1 VKWAIICGMK
11 LPKELAKE
19 NIEAKVLA
27 ALERERFELYSGS
40 KNYVPLLQLNPE
52 LRKNIFY
59 AKSLGELII
68 GYDAIELTLAAERK
82 GLQNVDN
89 QSERISRL
97 LIVTN
102 DGSAR
107 FYRELS
113 YLQNKQGGR
122 VLVCRLEIDSA
133 LMADILGLKEK
144 TVKAIL
150 VNRKRSV
157 INVLKAMQVEE
168 VEEV

>member
-1 VKWAIICGMK
+1 MKWAIICGMK

-27 ALERERFELYSGS
+27 ALERERFEIDSGS
-40 KNYVPLLQLNPE
+40 GMHIPVLQLNPE

-68 GYDAIELTLAAERK
+68 GSDLIEITLAAERK
-82 GLQNVDN
+82 GLQNVGN

-97 LIVTN
+97 LLVTN
-102 DGSAR
+102 DGSER

-113 YLQNKQGGR
+113 FLQNKQGGR
-122 VLVCRLEIDSA
+122 VLICRLNIDSA

-150 VNRKRSV
+150 VNRRNSV
-157 INVLKAMQVEE
+157 VNVLKAMQVEE
-168 VEEV
+168 V